1 MKTLVVL
8 SADMLAPP
16 LVMMLGKSLAYQLE
30 NQKVQDSVSMKELV
44 LDWWS
49 VKTSVLM
56 SADL

>member
-1 MKTLVVL
+1 VKTLVVL